1 MRSGVS
7 LDRLRINFYI
17 NPRPYTNLGF
27 MTGVVTPDTGTVL
40 SSISEEMKVYHL
52 IKSKL
57 LDSKPLTFSAHIAV
71 VKLW

>member
-27 MTGVVTPDTGTVL
+27 MTGVVTPNTGTVL
-40 SSISEEMKVYHL
+40 PPVSEERKVYHL

-71 VKLW
+71 VKMW